1 MDIHLP
7 ENLENSILEVVQ
19 GGQFPSVDDAMA
31 EAARLLLQQIKQ
43 HRPRPSG
50 NAAPGQPAR
59 AEDEPSSQEL
69 QRRLF
74 DAGVLSEIKPPITD
88 LTPYRN
94 RQAVPIQGEPLS
106 ETVIRERR

>member
-1 MDIHLP
+1 MTIHLP
-7 ENLENSILEVVQ
+7 ESLERSILEAVHS
-19 GGQFPSVDDAMA
+19 GQFPSVDDAMA
-31 EAARLLLQQIKQ
+31 QAARLLLQQIKQ
-43 HRPRPSG
+43 DRPRHTSD
-50 NAAPGQPAR
+50 AAGHHAQ

-74 DAGVLSEIKPPITD
+74 EAGATSEIKPPITD
-88 LTPYRN
+88 LTPYWN